1 MSTSSLTRKTG
12 FAWIILA
19 LGLSASVFGGL
30 KVKHLIAQDA
40 ARQFGYRCDQ
50 VALKIGERL
59 SAYALILRG
68 GAALFAASRTVDR
81 DEWRAYV
88 ETLRASGSVPGVQGI
103 GFAQV
108 IAPDQLAAHV
118 AGIQGEGFPDYS
130 VRPPGERAL
139 YTSIIFLEPF
149 RDRNLRAFGFDMY
162 AEPVRRVAM
171 DQARDTGEA
180 ALSGKVEL
188 VQETGTQVQAGTLM
202 YVPVYR
208 NEAPVQTLEQRRAA
222 LIGWAYSPYRMH
234 DLMTGILGD
243 WEGHQGKTVD
253 LTIYDGLEASPD
265 RLLFDSK
272 PAVTPDPWSL
282 FHQPQTLDFNGRHW
296 LLVCDRL
303 PTASGIDYRLAW
315 TALAGGGALSGLLFW
330 LMLSMINTR
339 VNARRI
345 ADQLTEEVRRR
356 EERLYLAASV
366 FTHAWEGIMITAA
379 DGTILDVNDAFG
391 RITSYSSDDVLGRNP
406 RILSSGLHGA
416 AFYEAMWRALLE
428 QGQWSGEIWNRRKS
442 GEVYAV
448 MQTISA
454 VRDTQGCIRQYVAL
468 FSDVTLMKEQE
479 RALEY
484 IAHYDVL
491 TRLPNRVLLA
501 DRLRQGMV
509 LAQRNARLLAVAF
522 LDLDGFKT
530 INDHHGHAAGDQLL
544 IAAAAGMQRVL
555 REGDTLARI
564 GGDEF
569 VAVLIDLADIQASVP
584 LLARLLTAAAQS
596 VPVGE
601 HVLQVSASVGVTFYP
616 QAEDIDAEQLLRQ
629 ADQAMYQA
637 KLAGKN
643 RYHVFDP
650 ELDRSVRGHHERLEQ
665 IRHALA
671 EREFVLYY
679 QPKVNLRTGTVIG
692 VEALIRWQHPQLG
705 LLLPAA
711 FLPAIEDHP
720 LAVAIGEWVIDSA
733 LIQMERWRT
742 IGLEIPISVN
752 VGARQLQQVDFVDRL
767 YEILAAHPSLR
778 PTDLELEVLE
788 TSALADLA
796 RVSLIIERCRELG
809 VRFALDDFGTGYAS
823 LTYLKRLP
831 VTQIKIDQSFVRGML
846 DDPDDLAILDGVLA
860 LAAAFDR
867 QVIAEGVETVE
878 HGVMLLRLGCELAQ
892 GYGIARP
899 MPAAEVPGWTVTWRS
914 DPAWGGLPA
923 VSRDDLPLLFAGA
936 EHRAWMAVVESHL
949 NGEREA
955 PPPDQRRCRF
965 GRWLDGQGL
974 ARHGAQPTFQAI
986 EPVHAQLHRLADAL
1000 VELQAQGQGAAAL
1013 ARLDELHGLRDR
1025 VLAGL
1030 RALVQENPR
1039 HEHH

>member
-1 MSTSSLTRKTG
+1 MSTLSLTQKAG
-12 FAWIILA
+12 LAWIVLA
-19 LGLSASVFGGL
+19 LGLLVSVVGGL
-30 KVKHLIAQDA
+30 QVKHIIEQDA
-40 ARQFGYRCDQ
+40 VRQFGYRCDQ

-59 SAYALILRG
+59 GAYALILRG

-81 DEWRAYV
+81 NEWRAYV

-118 AGIQGEGFPDYS
+118 AGIRGEGFPEYS
-130 VRPPGERAL
+130 VSPPGERAL

-162 AEPVRRVAM
+162 AEPVRRAAM

-208 NEAPVQTLEQRRAA
+208 NEAPVQTLEQRQAA

-243 WEGHQGKTVD
+243 WADRQGKTVD

-272 PAVTPDPWSL
+272 PAVTPDPGSL
-282 FHQPQTLDFNGRHW
+282 FHQPRTLDFNGRQW
-296 LLVCDRL
+296 LLVCDRV
-303 PTASGIDYRLAW
+303 PTASGIDYTLAW
-315 TALAGGGALSGLLFW
+315 AALAGGGALSGLLFW
-330 LMLSMINTR
+330 LMLSVINTR
-339 VNARRI
+339 VNALRI
-345 ADQLTEEVRRR
+345 AEQLTEEIRRH
-356 EERLYLAASV
+356 EDKLYLAASV

-406 RILSSGLHGA
+406 RILSSGRQGA
-416 AFYEAMWRALLE
+416 AFYEAMWRALVE

-454 VRDTQGCIRQYVAL
+454 VRDTQGRIRQYVAL

-509 LAQRNARLLAVAF
+509 LAQRNTRLLAVAF
-522 LDLDGFKT
+522 LDLDGFKA

-544 IAAAAGMQRVL
+544 IAAATAMKQVL

-569 VAVLIDLADIQASVP
+569 VAVLLDLTDIQASVP
-584 LLARLLTAAAQS
+584 LLVRLLTAAAQS

-601 HVLQVSASVGVTFYP
+601 RVLQVSASVGVTFYP

-643 RYHVFDP
+643 RYHVFDA
-650 ELDRSVRGHHERLEQ
+650 ELDRSVRGHHQRLEQ
-665 IRHALA
+665 IRHGLA

-692 VEALIRWQHPQLG
+692 VEALIRWQNPQQG

-711 FLPAIEDHP
+711 FLPVIEDHP

-733 LIQMERWRT
+733 LTQMERWRT

-752 VGARQLQQVDFVDRL
+752 VGARQLQQADFVDRL
-767 YEILAAHPSLR
+767 HGILAAHPHVR
-778 PTDLELEVLE
+778 PSDLELEVLE

-796 RVSLIIERCRELG
+796 RVSLIIDRCRELG
-809 VRFALDDFGTGYAS
+809 LRFALDDFGTGYAS

-831 VTQIKIDQSFVRGML
+831 VTQIKIDQSFIRNML
-846 DDPDDLAILDGVLA
+846 DDPDDLAILDGVLT
-860 LAAAFDR
+860 LSTAFGR

-878 HGVMLLRLGCELAQ
+878 HGVMLLQLGCELAQ

-914 DPAWGGLPA
+914 DPAWVGLAA

-936 EHRAWMAVVESHL
+936 EHRAWMAVVERYL

-974 ARHGAQPTFQAI
+974 ASHGAQPAFQAI
-986 EPVHAQLHRLADAL
+986 EPVHGQLHRLAVEL
-1000 VELQAQGQGAAAL
+1000 VELQAHGQGQAAL
-1013 ARLDELHGLRDR
+1013 ARLDELHGLRDL

-1030 RALVQENPR
+1030 RALVQEKPR
-1039 HEHH
+1039 HEDD

>member
-1 MSTSSLTRKTG
+1 MSTSSFTRKTG
-12 FAWIILA
+12 LAWIVLA
-19 LGLSASVFGGL
+19 LGLLVSVVGGL
-30 KVKHLIAQDA
+30 QVKHGIEQDA

-59 SAYALILRG
+59 GAYALILRG
-68 GAALFAASRTVDR
+68 GAALFAAWHTVDR

-118 AGIQGEGFPDYS
+118 AGIRGEGFPEYS

-139 YTSIIFLEPF
+139 YTSIVFLEPF

-162 AEPVRRVAM
+162 AEPVRRAAM

-180 ALSGKVEL
+180 ALSGKVQL

-208 NEAPVQTLEQRRAA
+208 KEAPMQTLEQRRAA
-222 LIGWAYSPYRMH
+222 LMGWAYSPYRMH

-243 WEGHQGKTVD
+243 WAGHQGKNVD

-272 PAVTPDPWSL
+272 PAVTPDTRLL
-282 FHQPQTLDFNGRHW
+282 FRQPRTLDFNGRPW
-296 LLVCDRL
+296 LLVCDRD
-303 PTASGIDYRLAW
+303 PTASGIGYAPAW

-345 ADQLTEEVRRR
+345 ADQLTEEVRGQA
-356 EERLYLAASV
+356 ERLYLAASV

-379 DGTILDVNDAFG
+379 DGTILDVNDAFS
-391 RITSYSSDDVLGRNP
+391 RITSYRGDEVLGRNP
-406 RILSSGLHGA
+406 RILSSGRQGA
-416 AFYEAMWRALLE
+416 AFYEAMWRALVE

-454 VRDTQGCIRQYVAL
+454 VRDVQGRIRQYVAL

-501 DRLRQGMV
+501 DRMRQGMV
-509 LAQRNARLLAVAF
+509 LAQRYARLLAVAF
-522 LDLDGFKT
+522 LDLDGFKA

-544 IAAAAGMQRVL
+544 IAAAAAMKQVL

-569 VAVLIDLADIQASVP
+569 VAVLLDLTDIQASVP
-584 LLARLLTAAAQS
+584 MLARLLTAAAQS

-601 HVLQVSASVGVTFYP
+601 RVLQVSASVGVTFYP
-616 QAEDIDAEQLLRQ
+616 QTEDIDAEQLLRQ

-643 RYHVFDP
+643 RYHFFDP

-665 IRHALA
+665 IRHALV

-679 QPKVNLRTGTVIG
+679 QPQVNLRTGTVIG
-692 VEALIRWQHPQLG
+692 VEALIRWQHPQQG

-711 FLPAIEDHP
+711 FLPVIDDHP
-720 LAVAIGEWVIDSA
+720 LAVAVGEWVIDSA
-733 LIQMERWRT
+733 LTQLERWRT

-752 VGARQLQQVDFVDRL
+752 VGARQLQQADFVERL
-767 YEILAAHPSLR
+767 HEILAAHPHVR
-778 PTDLELEVLE
+778 PGDLELEVLE

-796 RVSLIIERCRELG
+796 RVSRIIDRCRGLG

-831 VTQIKIDQSFVRGML
+831 VAQIKIDQSFIRNML
-846 DDPDDLAILDGVLA
+846 DDPDDLAILDGVLT
-860 LAAAFDR
+860 LSTAFGR

-878 HGVMLLRLGCELAQ
+878 HGVMLLQLGCELAQ

-914 DPAWGGLPA
+914 DPAWVGLPA

-936 EHRAWMAVVESHL
+936 EHRAWMAVVERYL

-955 PPPDQRRCRF
+955 PPPDQRQCSF

-986 EPVHAQLHRLADAL
+986 EPVHAQLHRLADEL

-1013 ARLDELHGLRDR
+1013 ARLDELHGLSDS
-1025 VLAGL
+1025 VLARL
-1030 RALVQENPR
+1030 RTLEQEKPR
-1039 HEHH
+1039 HEDD